1 MAETSDQG
9 SQRPEDEP
17 ADDEIDMDA
26 LTAAVERLLRRDLA
40 IERERLRGV
49 RG

>member
-1 MAETSDQG
+1 MSEPSQPGQPAEDQ
-9 SQRPEDEP
+9 RAEDE
-17 ADDEIDMDA
+17 EIDMDA

-49 RG
+49 K